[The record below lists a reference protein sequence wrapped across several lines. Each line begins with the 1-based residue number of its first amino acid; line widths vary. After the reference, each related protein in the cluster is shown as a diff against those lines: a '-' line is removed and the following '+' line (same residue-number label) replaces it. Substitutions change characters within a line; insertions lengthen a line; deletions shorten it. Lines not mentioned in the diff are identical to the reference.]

1 MKNYTLIELLLYKVY
16 MNGKKVCR
24 HRRGEIIRNYT
35 FLDFRSFGDE
45 KTRKMTLFDLPARQA
60 YLGPNC
66 YSPSQLP
73 FS

>member
-1 MKNYTLIELLLYKVY
+1 MKKKKKSLSSPEG
-16 MNGKKVCR
+16 GK
-24 HRRGEIIRNYT
+24 IRNYT
-35 FLDFRSFGDE
+35 FLDFRSFGEE

-66 YSPSQLP
+66 NSPYQLL